1 MRLTRKATAA
11 VGGLAALILA
21 GGLAAAL
28 VPALRTGGGGEVPVH
43 TVASGPFARRIG
55 AEGNL
60 QAVRA
65 TPLLAPQG
73 VEGVPIAWLA
83 PDGSFVRTGE
93 TVARFDPT
101 EMEKT
106 LLDARGE
113 LASSRLKI
121 DKQKAESGA
130 EIGRLAKD
138 AEIAAAELASASE
151 FQKKDPLL
159 FSRSEIVE
167 SEVDESLARERS
179 KHAREAGERRRALAR
194 ADLGLLEIA
203 GGQASYKIDKAEQ
216 GLQALSLTAPH
227 DGIVVLQRDW
237 HGDPIRVGDAV
248 WAGQPLAEIP
258 DLDRMEAEVFVLES
272 DAGGLAV
279 GQRAEVEVESVPG
292 QVWGA
297 RVARVDTLAKPR
309 FRKSPVQYFAV
320 TLELDRTA
328 RERMKPGARVRA
340 RITVEQRPGALAVP
354 RQAVFEREGKTVV
367 YKRSGA
373 GFAPVPV
380 TLGPASAGRVVV
392 ERGLAA
398 GDRVALRD
406 PSHPGQPGPPAAP
419 SPDSPPSA
427 PASGAPPPPAPGTIP

>member
-1 MRLTRKATAA
+1 MRLSRKAQA
-11 VGGLAALILA
+11 GLAGIVVLALA

-28 VPALRTGGGGEVPVH
+28 APLRQGGEVPVYQ
-43 TVASGPFARRIG
+43 VASGPFARRVA

-73 VEGVPIAWLA
+73 VEGVSLAWLA

-93 TVARFDPT
+93 AVARFDPT

-106 LLDARGE
+106 LLDAQGE
-113 LASSRLKI
+113 LTTSRLRIGKE
-121 DKQKAESGA
+121 KAESGA
-130 EIGRLAKD
+130 ELGRLAKD
-138 AEIAAAELASASE
+138 AEIAAAELASARE
-151 FQKKDPLL
+151 FQKKDPLI
-159 FSRSEIVE
+159 FSRSEIIE
-167 SEVDESLARERS
+167 SEVDEGLARERS

-203 GGQASYKIDKAEQ
+203 GGQASYRIDKAEQ
-216 GLQALSLTAPH
+216 GLQALSLIAPH

-237 HGDPIRVGDAV
+237 HGEPIRVGDAV
-248 WAGQPLAEIP
+248 WAGQSLAEIP
-258 DLDRMEAEVFVLES
+258 DLSRMEAEVFVLES

-279 GQRAEVEVESVPG
+279 GQRAEVEVESASG
-292 QVWGA
+292 TVWGA
-297 RVARVDTLAKPR
+297 RVALVDTLAKPR

-320 TLELDRTA
+320 TLALDQTA

-340 RITVEQRPGALAVP
+340 RITVERRPQALSVP

-367 YKRSGA
+367 YRKSA
-373 GFAPVPV
+373 TGFKPVAV
-380 TLGPASAGRVVV
+380 ALGPASAGRVVV

-406 PSHPGQPGPPAAP
+406 PSQAPASPTAP
-419 SPDSPPSA
+419 ASSSPPSPSA
-427 PASGAPPPPAPGTIP
+427 EPVPPTTPGALVG

>member
-1 MRLTRKATAA
+1 MRLTKKATVA

-28 VPALRTGGGGEVPVH
+28 VPALRTGNRGGEVPVYS
-43 TVASGPFARRIG
+43 VASGPFARRIG

-73 VEGVPIAWLA
+73 VEGGVAIAWLA
-83 PDGSFVRTGE
+83 PDGSFVRAGE
-93 TVARFDPT
+93 AVARFDPT

-106 LLDARGE
+106 LLDAQGE
-113 LASSRLKI
+113 LATSRLKI
-121 DKQKAESGA
+121 GKEKAESGA
-130 EIGRLAKD
+130 ELGRLAKD
-138 AEIAAAELASASE
+138 AEIAAAELESARE
-151 FQKKDPLL
+151 FQKKDALI
-159 FSRSEIVE
+159 FSRSEIIE
-167 SEVDESLARERS
+167 SEVDESLARERA
-179 KHAREAGERRRALAR
+179 KHAREAGERWRALAR

-237 HGDPIRVGDAV
+237 HGEPIRVGDAV

-258 DLDRMEAEVFVLES
+258 DLSRMEAEVFVLES

-279 GQRAEVEVESVPG
+279 GQRAEVEVESAPG
-292 QVWGA
+292 QPWGA

-340 RITVEQRPGALAVP
+340 RITVEQRPQALTVP

-367 YKRSGA
+367 YKKSGA
-373 GFAPVPV
+373 GFAPVAV

-406 PSHPGQPGPPAAP
+406 PSHPATSDP
-419 SPDSPPSA
+419 SPAPDSAPSA
-427 PASGAPPPPAPGTIP
+427 PAAGTAPPPAPGAIP